1 MADLATEIANLNAQ
15 AAELLAKYNGAF
27 KKLDEETQNKI
38 LELQSKAQALQAQI
52 ESSGF
57 KFDDNG
63 ILVREDGSEISVG
76 NALKLG
82 GKSLEEI
89 NHLKQF
95 VVSDDVDV
103 SIDVDSTWVEIADVL
118 NLTFSVLSENPILEI
133 GFIPNVEVDGTDQ
146 HRFFVR
152 AKIIKNGEEYT
163 TTKIQYLLDA
173 GGTGD
178 EMGIGTITWLETIEA
193 SEGDEVKIVF
203 ETASEN
209 SGDSILEFGQNFVG
223 ETVCRTFVK
232 EYVNG

>member
-82 GKSLEEI
+82 GKSLEDIATNNIDIYNWNLNGSYSFSE
-89 NHLKQF
+89 NNFNSNTLYETN
-95 VVSDDVDV
+95 
-103 SIDVDSTWVEIADVL
+103 IDVKTGDKIVIFGFVSGYLDGDNDKFNSHLLCRFKINDTEI
-118 NLTFSVLSENPILEI
+118 
-133 GFIPNVEVDGTDQ
+133 VDGGSINASASYISVSSIYEYISQNDEILNVKFQIRGKNYNTNGSCITIDSNNDDKWSGA
-146 HRFFVR
+146 RV
-152 AKIIKNGEEYT
+152 IILHIKG
-163 TTKIQYLLDA
+163 A
-173 GGTGD
+173 
-178 EMGIGTITWLETIEA
+178 
-193 SEGDEVKIVF
+193 
-203 ETASEN
+203 
-209 SGDSILEFGQNFVG
+209 
-223 ETVCRTFVK
+223 
-232 EYVNG
+232 